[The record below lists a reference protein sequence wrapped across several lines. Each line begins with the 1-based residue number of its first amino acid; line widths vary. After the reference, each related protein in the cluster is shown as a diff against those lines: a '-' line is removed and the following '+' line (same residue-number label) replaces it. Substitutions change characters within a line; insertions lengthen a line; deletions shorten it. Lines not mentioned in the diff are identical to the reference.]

1 MTGKRDV
8 KNDFLHK
15 LCFQDKNRNIL
26 SSAAK
31 SNHPQKKELLPVI
44 SKSTE
49 NDNTIY
55 LRKKNVSVNINSV
68 FVKENNEI
76 SSTIKDSSKNT
87 DDSNETWL
95 KSQKQEVSLPMKGF
109 SDDQVNHMTY

>member
-1 MTGKRDV
+1 MTGKRDIQ
-8 KNDFLHK
+8 NDFLHK

-31 SNHPQKKELLPVI
+31 SNHPQKEELPPVI

-55 LRKKNVSVNINSV
+55 LRKKNISVNINSV
-68 FVKENNEI
+68 YEKENNEI

-95 KSQKQEVSLPMKGF
+95 KSQKQEVSLPMKGHT
-109 SDDQVNHMTY
+109 DDKVNHMIY